1 MKNCQ
6 MKVQFECDTCGHRFS
21 RDSIRA
27 SPGDCVVVPEAL
39 CPRCN
44 PPKLTYGPLTEED
57 VEAALLVAGSFGG
70 RIYHGRKA
78 QARFVLRLLDGLDK
92 DDDLHRYPDV
102 RNWRDW
108 LLKLA
113 REDPGLSV
121 NPSINERG

>member
-1 MKNCQ
+1 
-6 MKVQFECDTCGHRFS
+6 MKVTLTCQKCGRVMGTGELTYGSFSLCDPIGS
-21 RDSIRA
+21 
-27 SPGDCVVVPEAL
+27 

-92 DDDLHRYPDV
+92 DDDIHSYPDV

-113 REDPGLSV
+113 REDRGLSV